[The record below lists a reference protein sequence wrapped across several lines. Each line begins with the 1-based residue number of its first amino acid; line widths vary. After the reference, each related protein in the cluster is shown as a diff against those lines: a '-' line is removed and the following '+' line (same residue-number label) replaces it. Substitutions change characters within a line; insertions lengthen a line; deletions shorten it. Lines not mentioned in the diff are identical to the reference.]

1 MIEGAANAFRR
12 PDRKCIARSRRL
24 DDVLDALN
32 GEIKHYV
39 MQLDPE
45 GLSDEERRRLKG
57 RSSLLLNLESGGDV
71 IEQNIMPLA
80 AKQMKRGVELSD
92 EAGRE
97 IEATFQAARAT
108 LAQRLQSS

>member
-12 PDRKCIARSRRL
+12 PDRGEIAGSRRL

-45 GLSDEERRRLKG
+45 GLSDEERRRLEG
-57 RSSLLLNLESGGDV
+57 
-71 IEQNIMPLA
+71 ILA
-80 AKQMKRGVELSD
+80 FSTSRA
-92 EAGRE
+92 A
-97 IEATFQAARAT
+97 AT
-108 LAQRLQSS
+108 